1 MLNGN
6 PKARFPLAQ
15 QVAYLDTAAEGLPP
29 AGCEQ
34 ALGAYLREK
43 YRGTLGHEHLFEAQL
58 ETECLVARLLGTAAE
73 NVVLLA
79 NASEPLNLLANSI
92 EWRPGDR
99 VLVTDL
105 EFPSNVLPWLRKKAL
120 GVELEVLPT
129 EHGKVELE
137 QFLSRITEKTRVVA
151 VSLVSYKSG
160 TRIPFLRELA
170 EVTHRAGGI
179 LCVDATQALGR
190 VPVSVEGVDFLVAS
204 GYKWLLGMHGL
215 GVVYFAPDLREQ
227 LRPQTIGWYSVQD
240 LFSPSRFERFIYND
254 SARSLQPGMP
264 NFPAMYALK
273 NGVEYLLSIGVE
285 RIDQELRPLVS
296 ELREGLRDLGTD
308 LLTPC
313 DSKYASGI
321 VAFANPDPEAIGASL
336 QRAGVVVWVG
346 DGRVRAS
353 VHVYNDRTDVRRC
366 LEALRTILP
375 S

>member
-6 PKARFPLAQ
+6 RKARFPLAQ
-15 QVAYLDTAAEGLPP
+15 EVAYLDTAAEGLPP

-43 YRGTLGHEHLFEAQL
+43 YRGTLGHERLFEAQL
-58 ETECLVARLLGTAAE
+58 ETEFLVARLLGTAAE

-92 EWRPGDR
+92 AWRPGDR

-105 EFPSNVLPWLRKKAL
+105 EFPSNVLPWLRKKAV

-129 EHGKVELE
+129 EHGTVDLE
-137 QFLSRITEKTRVVA
+137 QFQSRITEKTRVVA

-170 EVTHRAGGI
+170 QATHRVGGI

-215 GVVYFAPDLREQ
+215 GAVYFAPALREQ

-240 LFSPSRFERFIYND
+240 LFSPNRFERFLYSD
-254 SARSLQPGMP
+254 SARCLQPGMP

-285 RIDQELRPLVS
+285 RIDLELRPLVS
-296 ELREGLRDLGTD
+296 ELREGLQNLGAS

-321 VAFANPDPEAIGASL
+321 VAFASADPETIGASL

-353 VHVYNDRTDVRRC
+353 VHVYNDRADVQRC
-366 LEALRTILP
+366 LEELRTILP

>member
-6 PKARFPLAQ
+6 RKARFPLAQ
-15 QVAYLDTAAEGLPP
+15 EVAYLDTAAEGLPP
-29 AGCEQ
+29 SGCEQ
-34 ALGAYLREK
+34 ALGAYLHEK
-43 YRGTLGHEHLFEAQL
+43 YRGTLGHERLFEAQL
-58 ETECLVARLLGTAAE
+58 ETECLVARLLGTSAE
-73 NVVLLA
+73 NIVLLA
-79 NASEPLNLLANSI
+79 NLLANSI

-129 EHGKVELE
+129 EQGKVELE
-137 QFLSRITEKTRVVA
+137 HFQSRITEKTRVVA
-151 VSLVSYKSG
+151 VSLVSYKTG
-160 TRIPFLRELA
+160 TRLPFLRELA
-170 EVTHRAGGI
+170 EITHRAGGI

-240 LFSPSRFERFIYND
+240 LFSANRFERFIYND

-273 NGVEYLLSIGVE
+273 NGLEYLLSIGVD
-285 RIDQELRPLVS
+285 RIDQELRPLVA
-296 ELREGLRDLGTD
+296 ELREGLLDLGTD

-321 VAFANPDPEAIGASL
+321 VAFANADPEAIGASL
-336 QRAGVVVWVG
+336 QRAGVLVWVG

-353 VHVYNDRTDVRRC
+353 VHVYNDRTDVQRC
-366 LEALRTILP
+366 LEELRNILP